1 MGEKSDLKEDSPEL
15 AQVCLLPSPEFP
27 SDYTSD
33 ISICLMDAGELAP
46 WVAVIFLKKYNS
58 VFKIHCTFVY
68 GKAVLNF
75 FYSPLKC

>member
-27 SDYTSD
+27 SDYISD

-46 WVAVIFLKKYNS
+46 
-58 VFKIHCTFVY
+58 
-68 GKAVLNF
+68 
-75 FYSPLKC
+75 